1 MTATSSSSNVL
12 CMKPGHF
19 SRTAVMV
26 GASRAAAHGMTDVAR
41 FSDPTALPLLPA
53 DARKEVEHFRSGATP
68 SSVKG
73 RLKHAYLANA
83 SKVMA
88 VRTVAIDDAIR
99 QAANPQLVILGAGFD
114 GRAWRMSELRNVAV
128 IEVDH
133 PDTQRE
139 KRERVGKL
147 TAVANDIRF
156 VPVDFQHDSL
166 DAALYAAGH
175 DVEHATTWVWEGVVM
190 YLSTPAIEAT
200 LDVVARRSAPGSRL
214 VILYHRKAF
223 MLRIVGFVVRRLGE
237 PLKSTFNPDS
247 MRALLGR
254 FGFRV
259 VRDGSLHD
267 FGVEL
272 SSTVGD
278 ITKRAQHLRIAIAD
292 RI

>member
-1 MTATSSSSNVL
+1 MVSA
-12 CMKPGHF
+12 G
-19 SRTAVMV
+19 RAV
-26 GASRAAAHGMTDVAR
+26 AHGRTDVAR
-41 FSDPTALPLLPA
+41 FSDPTALPLLPR
-53 DARKEVEHFRSGATP
+53 DTRQEVERFLSGVKP
-68 SSVKG
+68 STTAE
-73 RLKHAYLANA
+73 RLKQAYLANA

-99 QAANPQLVILGAGFD
+99 QATNPQLVILGAGLD

-139 KRERVGKL
+139 KRERVGTLKP
-147 TAVANDIRF
+147 ASNDIRF
-156 VPVDFQHDSL
+156 APVDFQNDSL
-166 DAALYAAGH
+166 DAALSAAGH
-175 DVEHATTWVWEGVVM
+175 DAAHATTWVWEGVVM
-190 YLSTPAIEAT
+190 YLSAPEIDST
-200 LDVVARRSAPGSRL
+200 LDVVARRSAAGSRL

-223 MLRIVGFVVRRLGE
+223 ILRFVGFIVRRLGE
-237 PLKSTFNPDS
+237 PLKSSFTPGS

-267 FGVEL
+267 FGAEL

-278 ITKRAQHLRIAIAD
+278 VTKRAQHLRIAIAD
-292 RI
+292 RV